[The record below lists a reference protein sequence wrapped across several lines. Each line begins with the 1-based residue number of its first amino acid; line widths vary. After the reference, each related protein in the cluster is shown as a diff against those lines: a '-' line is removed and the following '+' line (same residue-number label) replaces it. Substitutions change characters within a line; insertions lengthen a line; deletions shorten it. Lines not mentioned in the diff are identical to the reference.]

1 MTMGNRNNESG
12 RFLAV
17 IIAGLWAFQSY
28 CNAQMLSL
36 PPFDGD
42 LLKSEDILNLDSI
55 FERKCNDWSQVPEIK
70 KVKVYDYID
79 KSGNKQNFIRAIF
92 GNIEYCI
99 DRWVFE
105 DETGSEETDTDEPEI
120 YCDYEYISTFDPKF
134 EYLGYRVGQ
143 YCNIDSTLS
152 PATPVKGTDYYQIA
166 PIPNSWRIV
175 VRNDTVRKIYLAPPN
190 YSKDSPRLMIDNVMM
205 ANWNHIP
212 TMPAYEKYLSQDKL
226 RKEKYEAKIALDS
239 AGLAVKIIL
248 QEQFDLSPVGG
259 YAIMFFPVS
268 GSDESSD
275 IPIKEHDY
283 ADSQND
289 TINLNML
296 ARNMPKYIAD
306 VEEIQNISERRIH
319 AFVDVNR
326 GKAISKPYIVATLN
340 GIEYLLLLD
349 YLPERDVVYVSCVMT
364 YDPDFELNGLKI
376 SGDSPSYFLESSHNF
391 YDLTEFS
398 IFRPWHCVAKDNKII
413 YFYKYVWL
421 PAPHRIEDM
430 IQTANIYDEIML
442 TQSKPQYKA
451 KVN

>member
-1 MTMGNRNNESG
+1 MTMGNRNNEYG

-190 YSKDSPRLMIDNVMM
+190 YSKNSPSLMIDNVMM
-205 ANWNHIP
+205 ANRNHIP
-212 TMPAYEKYLSQDKL
+212 TMPAYEEYIAKCKL
-226 RKEKYEAKIALDS
+226 NKKQYERDREYNNISNAIQHILKEQYELPSFAYGRMYYPIR
-239 AGLAVKIIL
+239 GH
-248 QEQFDLSPVGG
+248 
-259 YAIMFFPVS
+259 
-268 GSDESSD
+268 DESSD
-275 IPIKEHDY
+275 IPDRKQHVFD
-283 ADSQND
+283 ARND
-289 TINLNML
+289 TLNLDIL
-296 ARNMPKYIAD
+296 VANMPEKITD
-306 VEEIQNISERRIH
+306 IKEIQNVWSERKLTFFNIPQ
-319 AFVDVNR
+319 A
-326 GKAISKPYIVATLN
+326 KTISKPYIVATLN

-349 YLPERDVVYVSCVMT
+349 YMPEGDAIYVSCIMT
-364 YDPDFELNGLKI
+364 YDRAFRLKGLRI
-376 SGDSPSYFLESSHNF
+376 SGNALPYFFEEHDDF
-391 YDLTEFS
+391 YDLSDFR
-398 IFRPWHCVAKDNKII
+398 IYRPWYCVTQDNKII

-421 PAPHRIEDM
+421 PVPHRVEDALK
-430 IQTANIYDEIML
+430 TSNIFDEVML
-442 TQSKPQYKA
+442 KQYNPEKITKP
-451 KVN
+451 